1 MAKTPAAPTALTI
14 DLSPSPEASKGGAL
28 IIAAR
33 ALVVADKST
42 HGQAKLFIRD
52 LKGSIRNIEDF
63 HKRTKRA
70 IDDLK
75 RTALQHERD
84 DVAPFQEAIT
94 IIEPRVIAYENAEA
108 LRVREEQDRLR
119 RAAEEE
125 ARQRREQELAEQEA
139 EALRLEST
147 SPILSDR
154 ERSFVERIVL
164 SWHPVEA
171 ARECGYKDAKATAE
185 RLMNSR
191 KIIDAIAAKTSAH
204 AIRQQATAQHAQPL
218 NVRPVAAVESQTS
231 KVAGTST
238 RTYYSAEILDAD
250 KLIDMVLAGKVS
262 RSVLLINQSW
272 LNQQATDLKDA
283 FESVYGPAARLV
295 KKQGIAG

>member
-1 MAKTPAAPTALTI
+1 MAKTPAAQTALTI

-75 RTALQHERD
+75 RTVLQHERD

-94 IIEPRVIAYENAEA
+94 IIEPRVIAYENAED
-108 LRVREEQDRLR
+108 LRVQQEQDRLR
-119 RAAEEE
+119 RAAEED

-139 EALRLEST
+139 EALRLEA
-147 SPILSDR
+147 LSGNLSER
-154 ERSFVERIVL
+154 EEEFISRVVAGCLPEI
-164 SWHPVEA
+164 A
-171 ARECGYKDAKATAE
+171 ARQAGFKDPAGTAN
-185 RLMNSR
+185 RLLKTL
-191 KIIDAIAAKTSAH
+191 KIQNAIATRREAN
-204 AIRQQATAQHAQPL
+204 AIREQAIAQRAQPL
-218 NVRPVAAVESQTS
+218 TVRPVAAVESQTS

-238 RTYYSAEILDAD
+238 RTYYSADILDAD
-250 KLIDMVLAGKVS
+250 KLIDMVIAGKVS